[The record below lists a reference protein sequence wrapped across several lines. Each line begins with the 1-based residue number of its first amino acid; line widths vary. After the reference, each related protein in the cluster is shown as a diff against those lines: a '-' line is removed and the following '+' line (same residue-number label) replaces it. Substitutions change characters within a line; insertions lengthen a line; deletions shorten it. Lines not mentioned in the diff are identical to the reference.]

1 MSALIYQYY
10 EEGVEIN
17 GKTSYACK
25 LCKALGVNKSYFSET
40 TSNLISHLQSNVHKA
55 EYKIYLEKKNELDKG
70 DTPSRAAKKLLFES
84 PINNKREVIDTC
96 FITNNI
102 SSSSKYTV
110 NSIKQRERLIHACT
124 HFLLN

>member
-10 EEGVEIN
+10 EEGVEKN

-55 EYKIYLEKKNELDKG
+55 EYKIYLEKKKN
-70 DTPSRAAKKLLFES
+70 
-84 PINNKREVIDTC
+84 
-96 FITNNI
+96 
-102 SSSSKYTV
+102 
-110 NSIKQRERLIHACT
+110 LIRDIHPVEQ
-124 HFLLN
+124 LKNYNLNQL

>member
-10 EEGVEIN
+10 EDGVEIN

-25 LCKALGVNKSYFSET
+25 LCKALGVTKSYFSET

-55 EYKIYLEKKNELDKG
+55 EYKIYLEKKKELDKG
-70 DTPSRAAKKLLFES
+70 YTPSRAAKKLLFES
-84 PINNKREVIDTC
+84 AINNKLEVIDTC

-102 SSSSKYTV
+102 SSSSK
-110 NSIKQRERLIHACT
+110 
-124 HFLLN
+124 